1 MINVEEN
8 RKKMKEYEK
17 MTEEELL
24 AIENDP
30 STAYND
36 YVLVCIA
43 RGLKNIESKE
53 TYTTE
58 EVMAN
63 VREYIN
69 MVARSSN

>member
-30 STAYND
+30 STSYND

-69 MVARSSN
+69 MVARTSN

>member
-30 STAYND
+30 STSYND

-43 RGLKNIESKE
+43 RGLKNIESKQ

-63 VREYIN
+63 AREAIR
-69 MVARSSN
+69 MAART